1 LVLPLSV
8 IGAGMPRTGTLS
20 LKIALEQLGFG
31 PCHHMTELF
40 THPHLVP
47 LWEQAFDGTLGDF
60 EEIFKDYNATTDQ
73 PAAPL
78 WDKLAAR
85 YPDAKIVLTLR
96 DPEKWYASMMAT
108 IYAERSP
115 TEVASV
121 VPFMQMARKMT
132 AYEARSLGFAPPPG
146 DPPEFKPAPREEM
159 LAKFHANTE
168 RVKRLAPPDR
178 LLIFEVAQG
187 WEPLCHFLGKPIP
200 ATPFPRVNDTEQFRA
215 MMAALPQNA
224 AP

>member
-1 LVLPLSV
+1 LPLSV

-20 LKIALEQLGFG
+20 LKRALEQLGFG

-40 THPHLVP
+40 THPHLTA
-47 LWEQAFDGTLGDF
+47 LWERAYDGALGDF

-85 YPDAKIVLTLR
+85 YPEAKIVLTVR
-96 DPEKWYASMMAT
+96 DPEKWHASMMAT

-115 TEVASV
+115 QEAAGAM
-121 VPFMQMARKMT
+121 PFMPMALKMI
-132 AYEARSLGFAPPPG
+132 AYEARSLGFAPPP
-146 DPPEFKPAPREEM
+146 EFTPGPRAEM

-178 LLIFEVAQG
+178 LLIFDVAQG
-187 WEPLCHFLGKPIP
+187 WEPLCGFLGVAVP
-200 ATPFPRVNDTEQFRA
+200 ATPFPRVNDTEQYHA
-215 MMAALPQNA
+215 MMAALPAQS
-224 AP
+224 